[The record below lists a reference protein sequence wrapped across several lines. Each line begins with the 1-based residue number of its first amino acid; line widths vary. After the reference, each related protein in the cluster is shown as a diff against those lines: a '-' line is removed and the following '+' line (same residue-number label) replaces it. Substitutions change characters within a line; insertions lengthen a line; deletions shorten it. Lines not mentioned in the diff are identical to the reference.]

1 MLNRYCDGAYCTE
14 DDYLKYLKGKNN
26 MTDTMDQHNKRMD
39 KYIEILAE
47 ELTML
52 QEAEELTSNT
62 RMKLRGHPIDNFHKI
77 AGVWSALLGI
87 PLSSM
92 NVAIMMGVL
101 KPVRQWDGYDPDNEL
116 DTAGYANN
124 QRQIVDELKRRLAV
138 QEGEELEATK
148 EKFALLIKQVG
159 L

>member
-1 MLNRYCDGAYCTE
+1 MTSVMDEFNSERNHIIDETGKLISEEYFNKLMLQE
-14 DDYLKYLKGKNN
+14 K
-26 MTDTMDQHNKRMD
+26 
-39 KYIEILAE
+39 
-47 ELTML
+47 TML

-92 NVAIMMGVL
+92 NVAIMMTVL
-101 KPVRQWDGYDPDNEL
+101 KLVRQWDGYDPDNEL

-124 QRQIVDELKRRLAV
+124 QRQIVDELKRRLEV

-148 EKFALLIKQVG
+148 AKLALLIKQVG

>member
-1 MLNRYCDGAYCTE
+1 
-14 DDYLKYLKGKNN
+14 
-26 MTDTMDQHNKRMD
+26 
-39 KYIEILAE
+39 
-47 ELTML
+47 
-52 QEAEELTSNT
+52 
-62 RMKLRGHPIDNFHKI
+62 
-77 AGVWSALLGI
+77 
-87 PLSSM
+87 M